1 MFLIVLPPLPSL
13 RRITQ
18 APVPLTLRRYP
29 KPIPSPSPT
38 KMGFL
43 AAGSL
48 RRLVRASIGLRGVR
62 AMVHSVQVWRREVS
76 GTCPGV
82 SRALSS
88 IALHREAFRC
98 NYLIDLKANM
108 MHVVA

>member
-1 MFLIVLPPLPSL
+1 MFLIELPPLPSL

-18 APVPLTLRRYP
+18 APAPLTLRRYP
-29 KPIPSPSPT
+29 KLIPSPSPT

-62 AMVHSVQVWRREVS
+62 AMVHSVQVWRGGGNGR
-76 GTCPGV
+76 V
-82 SRALSS
+82 SRRVPCAFQHSFAQDGILMQLS
-88 IALHREAFRC
+88 H
-98 NYLIDLKANM
+98 
-108 MHVVA
+108 